1 MALKKSISK
10 TVSGFEGTLSV
21 KDAYWKIV
29 NVSGDKEQI
38 DFVIQA
44 FNGEQQV
51 GGFASS
57 FTPSVENGSENF
69 IRQAYI
75 YLKTLPEFENAED
88 C

>member
-1 MALKKSISK
+1 MALRKSILK
-10 TVSGFEGTLSV
+10 TVDGFEGTLSV
-21 KDAYWKIV
+21 KDAYWKII
-29 NVSGDKEQI
+29 NISGDKEQI

-51 GGFASS
+51 GGFASF
-57 FTPSVENGSENF
+57 FTPSVEDGSENF
-69 IRQAYI
+69 IRQAYL